1 MKEKIVQGNFKPHH
15 WWQTKQFLIAAG
27 LVVLTGMGGGLWVS
41 LHHTSPPS
49 KKPTQQPT
57 VVNPVP
63 TQQQIQQAQDDV
75 TVNGTVQSFDGTIIK
90 FVVDGSNQHISV
102 SVAATTTYTQG
113 LSYAPAT
120 ASGLKAGLQATTI
133 TYNTKTN
140 VAVAVAYGQ

>member
-63 TQQQIQQAQDDV
+63 TQQIQQAQDDV